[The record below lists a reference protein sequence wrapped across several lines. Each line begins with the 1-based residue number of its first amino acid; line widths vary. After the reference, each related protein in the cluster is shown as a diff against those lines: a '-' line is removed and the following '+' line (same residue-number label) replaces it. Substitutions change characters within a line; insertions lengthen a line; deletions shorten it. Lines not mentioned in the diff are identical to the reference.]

1 MEHKRTLSRRKAFM
15 KIGSLGAVCSATS
28 AFSPTGAEARVRKAT
43 AFALVGDRWH
53 SFDYIRTAMSRTFV
67 KESGI
72 SIDFTS
78 DTSLLTKKTLKKYRL
93 IIMLMDGMVFP
104 DGYASPFHL
113 IPKEL
118 KLVSEPPVE
127 GLNEKFEMWIKPEQ
141 GKALKEFVMKGGS
154 ALFYHN
160 CNYISS
166 ANDDFRDVEGA
177 LFTGHTKFAPYKLE
191 IVNKNHPI
199 TNGIKD
205 FIVTEEQHY
214 LIYDKDPQN
223 VLMRSVS
230 LEGEDF
236 VTKKHGN
243 QGAVCEACWAYDYGK
258 GRVCYMAPGH
268 TIPGLWNPEYVKLQK
283 NAVKWLL
290 KEI

>member
-104 DGYASPFHL
+104 DGYAS
-113 IPKEL
+113 
-118 KLVSEPPVE
+118 
-127 GLNEKFEMWIKPEQ
+127 
-141 GKALKEFVMKGGS
+141 
-154 ALFYHN
+154 
-160 CNYISS
+160 
-166 ANDDFRDVEGA
+166 
-177 LFTGHTKFAPYKLE
+177 
-191 IVNKNHPI
+191 
-199 TNGIKD
+199 
-205 FIVTEEQHY
+205 
-214 LIYDKDPQN
+214 
-223 VLMRSVS
+223 
-230 LEGEDF
+230 
-236 VTKKHGN
+236 
-243 QGAVCEACWAYDYGK
+243 
-258 GRVCYMAPGH
+258 
-268 TIPGLWNPEYVKLQK
+268 
-283 NAVKWLL
+283 
-290 KEI
+290 